1 MFLLTRPLPKLNTS
15 TQAFLDAGINV
26 TGVATSDIHY
36 HEHACEQVIE
46 RLLSRPVDAIIV
58 TSVYAVPACIKS
70 LKTTNKAPT
79 VFAVGTTTAALLN
92 EAFPS
97 LRVLTPSQHTSEGIL
112 AMHQVNEANCKEVV
126 IIKGEG
132 GRNTLQYT
140 LEKNGKTVTPFCV
153 YKRKQ
158 LATPVYTKNWKL
170 EDVSGIIATSEN
182 MAMQLIASHS
192 THILTLPWV
201 TVSER
206 IARTLKN
213 YNVANVAVCERA
225 TDQALIAWVKDNWEY

>member
-15 TQAFLDAGINV
+15 TQAFLEAGISV
-26 TGVATSDIHY
+26 TGVATSDIQY
-36 HEHACEQVIE
+36 HEHVYKHVTE
-46 RLLSRPVDAIIV
+46 RLISHPVDAIIV
-58 TSVYAVPACIKS
+58 TSVYAVPACIES
-70 LKTTNKAPT
+70 LKTTSKMPM
-79 VFAVGTTTAALLN
+79 VFAVGTSTAALLSDT
-92 EAFPS
+92 FPA
-97 LRVLTPSQHTSEGIL
+97 LNVLTPSQHTSEGIL

-132 GRNTLQYT
+132 GRNTLQQT
-140 LEKNGKTVTPFCV
+140 LEKSGKTVTPFCV

-158 LATPVYTKNWKL
+158 LSTPVYTNNWKL

-182 MAMQLIASHS
+182 MATQLIASHS
-192 THILTLPWV
+192 THILTVPWV

-213 YNVANVAVCERA
+213 YNVARVGVCERA